1 MSSHLK
7 ITGSF
12 LWRDSPEGD
21 TTTGAADEAV
31 AAKPAGNLAG
41 RPATTGICPRGSLP
55 PARWTTGTL
64 YVHEGIVSRR
74 PQPGLTYRE
83 IRGWAIPGLVD
94 VHCHVGIDPGGP
106 VDRDTQA
113 AQAQADRDAGV
124 LLIRDCG
131 SPVDTRWIDTRP
143 ELPQIIHCG
152 QHLARPKRYMRYI
165 GLELEN
171 PHDLPTEAAR
181 QAMWGDGWVKIV
193 GDWIDRAEGADSD
206 LQPLWDVEILRD
218 AVVAAHENGTR
229 VTVHTFAHATVDD
242 LLEAG
247 VDCIEHGTGM
257 DRDHIAEAARRGIP
271 VTPTM
276 LQIARFP
283 EFAAQ
288 AGAKYPVY
296 AATMSAMHARNIE
309 HQAELFSAGVQLL
322 PGTDAGGYQEHGSLP
337 AELARWPELGLR
349 PAEILDF
356 ATWKARD
363 YLGAPVLSEGAPAD
377 LVVYGRDPR
386 EDIGVLAD
394 PALVVLRGE
403 MVAGSDA

>member
-7 ITGSF
+7 IIGSF
-12 LWRDSPEGD
+12 LWRDSSAGD
-21 TTTGAADEAV
+21 TAGGAMQS
-31 AAKPAGNLAG
+31 
-41 RPATTGICPRGSLP
+41 PATWVDGS
-55 PARWTTGTL
+55 L
-64 YVHEGIVSRR
+64 YVHRGVVSLR
-74 PQPGLTYRE
+74 PEAGNTYRE
-83 IRGWAIPGLVD
+83 VRGWVIPGLVD
-94 VHCHVGIDPGGP
+94 VHCHVGIGPGGP
-106 VDRDTQA
+106 VDRDTQET
-113 AQAQADRDAGV
+113 QARANRDAGV

-131 SPVDTRWIDTRP
+131 VPVDTRWIDMRP
-143 ELPQIIHCG
+143 ELPKIIHCG
-152 QHLARPKRYMRYI
+152 QHLARSKRYMRYI

-171 PHDLPTEAAR
+171 PHDLPAEVAR
-181 QAMWGDGWVKIV
+181 QAGWSNGWVKIV
-193 GDWIDRAEGADSD
+193 GDWIDRADGADSD
-206 LQPLWDVEILRD
+206 LQPLWDLSVLRD
-218 AVVAAHENGTR
+218 AVAAAHENGAR

-296 AATMSAMHARNIE
+296 AATMSAMHQRNIE
-309 HQAELFSAGVQLL
+309 HQAGLVAAGIQLL

-337 AELARWPELGLR
+337 AELECWLELGLR

-356 ATWKARD
+356 ATWRARD
-363 YLGAPVLSEGAPAD
+363 FLRAPVLSEGAPAD

-386 EDIGVLAD
+386 ADIGVLAD
-394 PALVVLRGE
+394 PTLVVLRGAP
-403 MVAGSDA
+403 VAGTLLSEL